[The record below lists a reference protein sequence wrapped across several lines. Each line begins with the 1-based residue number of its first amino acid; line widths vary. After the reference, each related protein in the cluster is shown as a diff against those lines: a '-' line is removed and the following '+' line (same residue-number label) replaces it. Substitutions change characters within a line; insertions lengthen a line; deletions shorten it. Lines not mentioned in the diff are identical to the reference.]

1 MIDFFLMSW
10 FYFISLFKIKH
21 IHMKTI
27 TYKDLEFQYKVDKDD
42 YTHFYHGE
50 ELKYKYNVLG
60 FKFGEV
66 VSKPNPA
73 FILDINIESPY
84 YTQKEVIIEIKHGV
98 KRWKR
103 ELQIKSGKII

>member
-1 MIDFFLMSW
+1 
-10 FYFISLFKIKH
+10 
-21 IHMKTI
+21 MKTI

-66 VSKPNPA
+66 VSKPKLA
-73 FILDINIESPY
+73 FIISINIESSF